1 MALRRA
7 ALIATALAVLAAG
20 CGKEDYETGD
30 SESERAPA
38 AQTSKADE
46 TKTVAVAADIGMQ
59 RAGRATFEAMA
70 AARPDAHLLVGDLSY
85 AGPDSAE
92 PFCRMVQGILGDSTP
107 IEIVSGNHEEDSG
120 EDGRIADYAAC
131 LPDKLGAQGEYARQY
146 YFDLGDKLAR
156 FILISP
162 DLTIDG
168 KHYFYGSDDD
178 GADTPQMA
186 WLKRAIDDARAKDI
200 RWVIVGMHKPCIS
213 IGEYYC
219 DVYQEAF
226 TALIDKKVD
235 LVLSGHEHSYQR
247 SGQLAAGRPGCREAI
262 VDSFDED
269 CLVDKLGP
277 YERGQGTIF
286 VITGH
291 GGGELYDVHRDDPE
305 AGYFARAMGA
315 NNSNARHGFS
325 LLTLS
330 PQKLELRAVGSSD
343 GTFED
348 SFAIE

>member
-1 MALRRA
+1 
-7 ALIATALAVLAAG
+7 
-20 CGKEDYETGD
+20 
-30 SESERAPA
+30 
-38 AQTSKADE
+38 
-46 TKTVAVAADIGMQ
+46 MQ
-59 RAGRATFEAMA
+59 RRGRATFRAMA

-85 AGPDSAE
+85 AGPDSAR
-92 PFCRMVQGILGDSTP
+92 PFCRLVHDILGESTP

-131 LPDKLGAQGEYARQY
+131 LPDRLDAQGEYARQY

-162 DLTIDG
+162 DLTIEG
-168 KHYFYGSDDD
+168 KHYFYGSDDA

-186 WLKRAIDDARAKDI
+186 WLKRTIDDARAQDI

-235 LVLSGHEHSYQR
+235 LVLSGHEHNYQR
-247 SGQLAAGRPGCREAI
+247 SDQIGTGPGCREVV
-262 VDSFDED
+262 VDTFDED
-269 CLVDKLGP
+269 CVADDEAPYQRGGGP
-277 YERGQGTIF
+277 VF

-291 GGGELYDVHRDDPE
+291 GGGELYDVHHDDPE
-305 AGYFARAMGA
+305 VGYFARAMGA

-330 PQKLELRAVGSSD
+330 PDKLELRVVGSSP
-343 GTFED
+343 GSFED